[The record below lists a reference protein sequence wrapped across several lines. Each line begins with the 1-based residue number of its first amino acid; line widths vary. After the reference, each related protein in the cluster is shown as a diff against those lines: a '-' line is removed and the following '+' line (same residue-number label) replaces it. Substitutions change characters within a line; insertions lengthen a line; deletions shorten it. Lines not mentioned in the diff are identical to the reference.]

1 VLYASTKDERKLSI
15 KSCDIKFCILSML
28 CVFVFLVYCVF
39 FGLVFVV
46 AMAVMIMSV
55 SRSQNRVRSV
65 CVACFVISSSI
76 FCYAPSSLFSLCL
89 FTGCFF

>member
-1 VLYASTKDERKLSI
+1 MFGV
-15 KSCDIKFCILSML
+15 
-28 CVFVFLVYCVF
+28 LVYFVV

-46 AMAVMIMSV
+46 AIAAMIMSV

-76 FCYAPSSLFSLCL
+76 LL
-89 FTGCFF
+89 